1 MSASTCC
8 SCCRPSSI
16 GKKVVMALTGLVLIG
31 FVLGHLLGNLL
42 MFKGP
47 AALDAYARWLHDHP
61 GLIWSAR
68 VVLIFSVVAHI
79 MVGIRLSLENRA
91 SREGGPAVDA
101 TRRASLGS
109 RTMPY
114 SGVVILGFLVFH
126 LLHYTFKSVAVVY
139 QGDSVYGM
147 VVAGFSQP
155 AISLFYIISMLLLC
169 LHLGHGVSSMFQT
182 LGLRNER
189 WRGRLDALAQAYAWF
204 IALGFISIPLAVL
217 TGCLK

>member
-1 MSASTCC
+1 
-8 SCCRPSSI
+8 
-16 GKKVVMALTGLVLIG
+16 MALTGLVLIG

-79 MVGIRLSLENRA
+79 LVGIRLSLENRA
-91 SREGGPAVDA
+91 SREGGPAVEA

-126 LLHYTFKSVAVVY
+126 LLHYTFKSVAVAY

-155 AISLFYIISMLLLC
+155 AISLFYIVSMLLLC

>member
-1 MSASTCC
+1 
-8 SCCRPSSI
+8 
-16 GKKVVMALTGLVLIG
+16 MALTGLVLIG

-42 MFKGP
+42 MFKGE
-47 AALDAYARWLHDHP
+47 AALNDYAKWLHDHA
-61 GLIWSAR
+61 GLIWTAR
-68 VVLIFSVVAHI
+68 TVLIISVFAHI
-79 MVGIRLSLENRA
+79 WVGIKLSLENKA
-91 SREGGPAVDA
+91 SREGGPAVAA
-101 TRRASLGS
+101 TRRATLAS

-126 LLHYTFKSVAVVY
+126 LLHYTFKSVAVAY
-139 QGDSVYGM
+139 QGDSVYQM

-155 AISLFYIISMLLLC
+155 AVAIFYIVSMLLLC
-169 LHLGHGVSSMFQT
+169 LHLGHGVSSVFQT

-217 TGCLK
+217 AGLLK